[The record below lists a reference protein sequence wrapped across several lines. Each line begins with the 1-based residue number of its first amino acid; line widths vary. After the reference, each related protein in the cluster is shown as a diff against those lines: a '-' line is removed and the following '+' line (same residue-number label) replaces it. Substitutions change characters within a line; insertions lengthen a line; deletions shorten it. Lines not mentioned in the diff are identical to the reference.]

1 MSQASLRT
9 FIHYFIVKLK
19 VLFRVRSRFSSRN
32 QEMFI
37 AQNRDQSY
45 TQKFISLFHSPCFKV
60 EHLHAGVDVDAADI
74 PHGVV
79 DPLPGEQVVRVK
91 PAPRRLGHEAGGRPL
106 GLHGHG
112 HQILTTDSSPHKSL
126 PHTYFSLLYS
136 HSAPENV
143 TCNRFL
149 FSLKIN

>member
-9 FIHYFIVKLK
+9 FIQYFIVKLK

-79 DPLPGEQVVRVK
+79 DPLPGKQVVRVK
-91 PAPRRLGHEAGGRPL
+91 PASRRLGHEAGGRPL